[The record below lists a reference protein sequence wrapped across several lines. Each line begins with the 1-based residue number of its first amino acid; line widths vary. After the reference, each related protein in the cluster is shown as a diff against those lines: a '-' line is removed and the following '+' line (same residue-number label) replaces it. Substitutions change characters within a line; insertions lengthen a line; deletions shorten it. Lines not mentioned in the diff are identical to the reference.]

1 MEDKRKPEKIYLN
14 LEDLDNGADSPEKK
28 NDRLII
34 DDLSDGSRMGLLN
47 IDKEDLLPGESK
59 NRATGKHNPAT
70 NYSPLKDRMIRRK
83 TAWGATLYVVVPM
96 ILMSIAASAFFIIG
110 SGIEHDVKVVEPAEE
125 LREKLQLTDQQFQVI
140 QSGAGT
146 IQFSGEQAAIYKKP
160 VEELLLNIEDFL
172 DEKDCREADEVLG
185 RLLNKG
191 EADLERLNDLAGK
204 LLAVEDR
211 AETAIISELQKIPGP
226 PYYPNVNNEPIALT
240 SGYNLSV
247 SDENPVMMTLVVKSS
262 QLLSSKQLS
271 VEAVSAGT
279 KHNYTTVTTL
289 YTPGESDAGDGNY
302 TLKNEFGGG
311 VGKIGQPNYV
321 ASAIPATGSVFA
333 SSTSWI
339 GSDLGVA
346 LVGVTFE
353 VPQDNTNVV
362 ITTTME
368 HISAVSGV
376 GFVIHFAGT
385 WIPVAF
391 EDDYS
396 LRFETMVNP
405 YTWKEGVDAILA
417 VLGPLGKVPK
427 GTKSVKEAIGFATG
441 SMKQVELV
449 RAMNKM
455 ESTKMTE
462 TTAHLGVLDRG
473 TYQFQV
479 GVKARTSA
487 VVTDYVHAAVWGHV
501 KAIEVNQ
508 MFDAEPEP
516 RNNNCGSYGTIEWQG
531 GTYTGELQDCL
542 PHGQGEWLHPSG
554 SRYVGEYLQ
563 GQRHGQGTLYFEG
576 HWHPEEIRYR
586 GDWKNDMMHGYGVMY
601 YGTGVDYYN
610 WYEGEFQNNERH
622 GYGTMYI
629 QFDYGT
635 YTEVGQWK
643 NGKAYNVKCTDT
655 SGHSWYK
662 GSGN

>member
-1 MEDKRKPEKIYLN
+1 MDEKKPEKIDLN
-14 LEDLDNGADSPEKK
+14 LEDLDHGRNYGNNKSDRISFEDFSDDSKK
-28 NDRLII
+28 
-34 DDLSDGSRMGLLN
+34 GFLN
-47 IDKEDLLPGESK
+47 IDKEDLWPEENE
-59 NRATGKHNPAT
+59 NRTTRVYSPAM
-70 NYSPLKDRMIRRK
+70 NYSLFNGRKRRRK
-83 TAWGATLYVVVPM
+83 AYWGKASFIAVP
-96 ILMSIAASAFFIIG
+96 IIIMTIGMAVFLFLG
-110 SGIEHDVKVVEPAEE
+110 SGEEYDVDVIEPAEA
-125 LREKLQLTDQQFQVI
+125 LRDRLQLTDQQLQVI
-140 QSGAGT
+140 QSGTGT
-146 IQFSGEQAAIYKKP
+146 VQFSGEQAAIYKKP

-211 AETAIISELQKIPGP
+211 AETVIISELQKIPCP

-247 SDENPVMMTLVVKSS
+247 SDENPVMMPLVVKSK
-262 QLLSSKQLS
+262 QPLSLKQLS
-271 VEAVSAGT
+271 VEAASAET
-279 KHNYTTVTTL
+279 KHNYATTTTL

-455 ESTKMTE
+455 ESTKTTE

-501 KAIEVNQ
+501 KAIEINQ

-516 RNNNCGSYGTIEWQG
+516 GNNNCGSYGTIEWQG
-531 GTYTGELQDCL
+531 GTYTGELRDCL